1 MMLEEYLKFRLLQKL
16 WHKESKQINIKYNTE
31 NSKNLTENS
40 SEANDEHTDFKK
52 VDIKRRKTSESI

>member
-1 MMLEEYLKFRLLQKL
+1 MLEEYLKFRLLQKL
-16 WHKESKQINIKYNTE
+16 WHKESKQIYIKKVT
-31 NSKNLTENS
+31 KHIKILPKNS